1 MRHPVFILIITQK
14 IYLGIWSPGQTGASS
29 PESLQH
35 QRSQDQDKS
44 GESIPPVWTPKS
56 AGSSPSFE
64 RKEFRPVNFESPI
77 LGRRNKSDGSADST
91 PIDPPWRS
99 PANSSDIGV
108 ALSSSLEKRIPN
120 SYSAPASGFI
130 TDFSSPRLPK
140 AQNPTITLLQKAR
153 GGHLP
158 KGAAYIDQVDGS
170 LSHQHSL
177 KRDSPPKLAPGE
189 IVYEIKNEYTS
200 ESDGERPKR
209 MADLAQRKYPAGIGP
224 TTKDGMPL
232 TLRSEVRD
240 QNQSKWYKRMYDTI
254 HKQKPRYD
262 GRYPYNSGYLSEPEP
277 GAYDSDVSIYDHRIA
292 PLDRRRVQPAV
303 GGGGENYTT
312 SYTMPRSAT
321 NRALKESGYESDSTL
336 IFRRRDEANLL
347 SPSEQREAYR
357 TIQKGGDVPLHGLR
371 KPAPERPKVSGD
383 KQAKRHET
391 CFTSTAD
398 INKSNV
404 KFLRDKI
411 TCKLSPVPKRKGEAR
426 LRVTKTLT
434 ASPDLKSKLTTSLSA
449 LKDPKTSTSR
459 IYSKTNI
466 SSESERC
473 CLTRSNSMG
482 SVRKICRSCSSTSST
497 RKPTSRAEPVK
508 SRATSLDRTFGSEK
522 RKIDLATSDK
532 RLIKSP
538 ELVSPTEVKKAS
550 VLTPKSTTKHSRA
563 VLASVRNG
571 LRSPSRSYDIP
582 IKVSISEKGK
592 ELLQNMG
599 AKSLRTRS
607 DSASPAPSQAS
618 DKSKLSRSTTSLDS
632 VKISKT
638 KKVDKS
644 ASLRKSYSTKSVNLK
659 PTVSKENICLLK
671 KAKKDKLNDEIVKK
685 EKKQPKSKS
694 KEAGVKCAGK
704 AAGSELVKKMRNLDF
719 EDSTRT
725 PITLT
730 EIKRQKRVWRRIIFF
745 KIYS

>member
-1 MRHPVFILIITQK
+1 MCCINYRKERLYQ
-14 IYLGIWSPGQTGASS
+14 LARIWSPGQTGGSS

-99 PANSSDIGV
+99 PANSSDLGV

-189 IVYEIKNEYTS
+189 IGKILTLFNFNFESFFLIDLVYEIKNEYTS

-277 GAYDSDVSIYDHRIA
+277 GAYDSDVSIYDHRVA

-303 GGGGENYTT
+303 GGGGDNYTT

-321 NRALKESGYESDSTL
+321 NSYAPQSNVVKHGKDIYKNQPGRIENYIPGHSSISDKEAKEHLEQQKHQPTNKGYMTPKYKNLYAHRALKESGYESDSTL

-371 KPAPERPKVSGD
+371 KPAPERPKAYPMELPPQEHIFANYKRTAPSTINLSKSFPTIPPSPPKRRSSRNNSTLRLISTMKVSGD

-449 LKDPKTSTSR
+449 LKDPK
-459 IYSKTNI
+459 NFD
-466 SSESERC
+466 ES
-473 CLTRSNSMG
+473 
-482 SVRKICRSCSSTSST
+482 
-497 RKPTSRAEPVK
+497 
-508 SRATSLDRTFGSEK
+508 
-522 RKIDLATSDK
+522 DL
-532 RLIKSP
+532 
-538 ELVSPTEVKKAS
+538 
-550 VLTPKSTTKHSRA
+550 
-563 VLASVRNG
+563 
-571 LRSPSRSYDIP
+571 
-582 IKVSISEKGK
+582 
-592 ELLQNMG
+592 
-599 AKSLRTRS
+599 
-607 DSASPAPSQAS
+607 
-618 DKSKLSRSTTSLDS
+618 
-632 VKISKT
+632 
-638 KKVDKS
+638 
-644 ASLRKSYSTKSVNLK
+644 
-659 PTVSKENICLLK
+659 
-671 KAKKDKLNDEIVKK
+671 
-685 EKKQPKSKS
+685 
-694 KEAGVKCAGK
+694 
-704 AAGSELVKKMRNLDF
+704 
-719 EDSTRT
+719 
-725 PITLT
+725 
-730 EIKRQKRVWRRIIFF
+730 
-745 KIYS
+745 